1 MLGLSNEI
9 TAATPVDEDLLEN
22 HRLLNDLCHKL
33 DKTRFTT
40 MANVF
45 MQETDSPLLE
55 IPDVNSYNLYFG
67 WYLGELE
74 QNDEFLMSIMRNI
87 RIVVS
92 DFLSMVQTLIHS
104 TRAQIRLTEIILRLT
119 RQYIMSIC

>member
-1 MLGLSNEI
+1 MEELVVQNYNHPSIVCWGLSNEI

-74 QNDEFLMSIMRNI
+74 QNDEFFDEYHAKYPDRLY
-87 RIVVS
+87 RI
-92 DFLSMVQTLIHS
+92 F
-104 TRAQIRLTEIILRLT
+104 
-119 RQYIMSIC
+119 

>member
-1 MLGLSNEI
+1 M
-9 TAATPVDEDLLEN
+9 
-22 HRLLNDLCHKL
+22 
-33 DKTRFTT
+33 
-40 MANVF
+40 VF
-45 MQETDSPLLE
+45 W
-55 IPDVNSYNLYFG
+55 VNWNRMM
-67 WYLGELE
+67 
-74 QNDEFLMSIMRNI
+74 NFLMSIMRNI

>member
-1 MLGLSNEI
+1 MLGTFQRN

-74 QNDEFLMSIMRNI
+74 QNDEFFDEYHAKY